1 MYTCCLTIHYFEQI
15 LICII
20 FVLIFRMAFL
30 AMGFEKTQ
38 KVTYRQQ
45 AYLQVMPFLF
55 IALAIINMF
64 KYKSD
69 IYFQLTNGGKIPLTV
84 QLASWIYLLL
94 TVVGYLL
101 IPTI

>member
-1 MYTCCLTIHYFEQI
+1 
-15 LICII
+15 
-20 FVLIFRMAFL
+20 
-30 AMGFEKTQ
+30 MGFKETQ
-38 KVTYRQQ
+38 QVTYRQQ

-69 IYFQLTNGGKIPLTV
+69 IYFQLTNGGKIPSTV
-84 QLASWIYLLL
+84 KLAVWIYLLL

-101 IPTI
+101 IPTIQVDPNVTDHGAYVSTITL